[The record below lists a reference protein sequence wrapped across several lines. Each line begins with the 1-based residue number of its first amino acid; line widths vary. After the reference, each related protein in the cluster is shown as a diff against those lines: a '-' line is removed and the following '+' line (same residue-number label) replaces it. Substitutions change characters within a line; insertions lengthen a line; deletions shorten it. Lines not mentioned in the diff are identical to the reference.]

1 MDLDIKYFDPSKMKT
16 TSVVLLIGKRGSGKS
31 TIAEDLMSYHTNIGE
46 GVCVSPTDK
55 LTGFWRKHIPPLFIH
70 HNYTPTITEDFLAHQ
85 SEKWMAYKRKCK
97 ETGEEME
104 EGKIDPAFIIYDDCT
119 YDKSFLKN
127 KGTRELLMNG
137 RHSNVFVLIT
147 CQYLMDITPDLR
159 GQIDYVIMLKDNN
172 KNNREK
178 LFKYFA
184 GVFPSLAAFDETIRC
199 CTENREAMVI
209 DNTCASY
216 NIEDVVSFYKATP
229 GLEYKLGNPEY
240 WEFGTV
246 NYTSD
251 DEGEQAGKD
260 TYRAGMS
267 KRDKER
273 AGAFNVNKAYPE
285 AIEDYK
291 PNAPGAYASVYRGNT
306 TTKEN
311 PIVIP
316 ETQRSEK
323 PKKPKKTKKPKGVKG
338 TIKKKKKKKMK

>member
-1 MDLDIKYFDPSKMKT
+1 MDLDIKYFDPSKMKS

-31 TIAEDLMSYHTNIGE
+31 TIAEDIMSYQTGIGE

-70 HNYTPTITEDFLAHQ
+70 HKYTPQITEDFLAHQ
-85 SEKWMAYKRKCK
+85 SEKWKKYKRECK
-97 ETGEEME
+97 EKGLPME
-104 EGKIDPAFIIYDDCT
+104 EGKIEPAFIIYDDCT

-184 GVFPSLAAFDETIRC
+184 GVFPSLAAFDETIRS

-229 GLEYKLGNPEY
+229 GLEYRLGTPEY
-240 WEFGTV
+240 WEFGTA
-246 NYTSD
+246 NYVSD
-251 DEGEQAGKD
+251 DEEDEEKKEA
-260 TYRAGMS
+260 YRMGMT
-267 KRDKER
+267 KREKER
-273 AGAFNVNKAYPE
+273 ASSFVINKSYPDAE
-285 AIEDYK
+285 ETYTK
-291 PNAPGAYASVYRGNT
+291 PPAGEYAKGYRAST
-306 TTKEN
+306 TLVKQVPAATTKA
-311 PIVIP
+311 
-316 ETQRSEK
+316 
-323 PKKPKKTKKPKGVKG
+323 KKAKVKKAK
-338 TIKKKKKKKMK
+338 